1 MKKLKNGIF
10 GFAVIFFAVS
20 CVVFSV
26 ACIIRYSLDY
36 LVPAIVTGACAAV
49 LIAVK
54 VMETYNF
61 RRYNY
66 RVSYN
71 HTYYIN
77 GKNLFENAEL
87 IREKKIFRTNKAL
100 KGKLKENTVKT
111 YKNADMNL
119 RFKAYELKDDFQ
131 VIALDNKDLQK
142 NGNRI
147 NFADVETNTDL
158 LIEKIGIADFNGEY
172 RINNPYYNDKI
183 KGDYGEERHY
193 TENKKTL
200 ITINKADG
208 IYFTRQYEYAV
219 EYYSALKTV
228 FENSLPHWI
237 MNRDGFCFSF
247 ETIGEARKKVVA
259 EINRLNA
266 LTPEKRNFR
275 YFITEKQRNGTFYHE
290 FQTGDRKKV
299 FWDKTSLLLS
309 DAVMDESRFGAF
321 LDKNIPDYD
330 YYGSTKINKEAW
342 IKLVKESENE
352 SETIRDIM
360 TELTPWAKRSIAMYG
375 CFTIIGI

>member
-36 LVPAIVTGACAAV
+36 LIPAIVTGACAAV
-49 LIAVK
+49 LITVI
-54 VMETYNF
+54 VMSGYNF
-61 RRYNY
+61 KRYNY
-66 RVSYN
+66 RVSCN
-71 HTYYIN
+71 HTYYLE

-87 IREKKIFRTNKAL
+87 IREKKIRFVNKAL

-111 YKNADMNL
+111 YKNADLNL

-131 VIALDNKDLQK
+131 VIALDNKDFQK

-147 NFADVETNTDL
+147 TFADTETNTDL

-172 RINNPYYNDKI
+172 RINNPYYNEKI

-208 IYFTRQYEYAV
+208 IYFTRQYEYSV

-228 FENSLPHWI
+228 FENTLPHWI
-237 MNRDGFCFSF
+237 INPDGFCFSF
-247 ETIGEARKKVVA
+247 KTVGEARKKVVA
-259 EINRLNA
+259 KINRLNA
-266 LTPEKRNFR
+266 LTPEKRSFR

-330 YYGSTKINKEAW
+330 YYGSTKVNKETW

-352 SETIRDIM
+352 SETIRDIIA
-360 TELTPWAKRSIAMYG
+360 ELTPWAKRSIAMYG